1 MGRSCYARV
10 AQATAAPGRM
20 YSSFGAGASAG
31 TSGMLA
37 LTRWEQRARA
47 CAARR
52 PEYRGCIDGRSV
64 HPVRV
69 RSDHASAEY
78 WRAAQERVLT
88 MPVLAIGGA
97 ESWGEAA
104 GHGMEPAADDVRSL
118 LGDPVAGAGDN
129 HGLHEMLAALTVPRP
144 RTATDPP
151 RHTPGGSTLP
161 SGRAA
166 EPPLGWDPVSPAGSR
181 LWGSDLDRQSS
192 GAMMQGF
199 SA

>member
-144 RTATDPP
+144 APRRIRRGTRPGAARCRRVAPLSRPSVGTLSPRRGPGYGEAT
-151 RHTPGGSTLP
+151 SI
-161 SGRAA
+161 
-166 EPPLGWDPVSPAGSR
+166 VSP
-181 LWGSDLDRQSS
+181 
-192 GAMMQGF
+192 QGQ
-199 SA
+199 